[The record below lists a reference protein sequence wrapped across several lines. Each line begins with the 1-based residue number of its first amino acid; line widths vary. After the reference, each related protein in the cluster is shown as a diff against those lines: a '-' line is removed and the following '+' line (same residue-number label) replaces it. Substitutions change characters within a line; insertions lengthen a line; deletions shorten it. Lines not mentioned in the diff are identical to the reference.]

1 MCRSVAIVRPIAL
14 PSSHTRIGRIVGV
27 TASGLGVALV
37 GLTAFGLAHALIIVP
52 IWTRL
57 LGGVP
62 FAVGAGLALAWAFD
76 ELARHR
82 GSQSIASG
90 VQFGAVMF
98 LTLIP
103 ATALEAAMRW
113 FGPADSRLGRSD
125 PGRGARAAV
134 RRGRRLVPDE
144 TSRHIDRVRRRG
156 AGAHVREC
164 RSVARRSVHSRRVAL
179 ARHRAHLPRRGRRAR
194 NAARAPR
201 YAKRGDGVPAKRVR
215 PSTGS
220 GRPERSSTQRVEGRG
235 TGAPGLNKDCL

>member
-14 PSSHTRIGRIVGV
+14 PSSHTRIGRIVGI

-113 FGPADSRLGRSD
+113 FGLRTLDWAEVIPA
-125 PGRGARAAV
+125 
-134 RRGRRLVPDE
+134 
-144 TSRHIDRVRRRG
+144 
-156 AGAHVREC
+156 
-164 RSVARRSVHSRRVAL
+164 VAL
-179 ARHRAHLPRRGRRAR
+179 ALLSGAAVGWCLTRRRDTSIAFAVAALALMFVSAGPLPVAQSIRGAWLSLAIAPICLVAGAALATLRALLDTRSGAMGSPRSASALRQA
-194 NAARAPR
+194 
-201 YAKRGDGVPAKRVR
+201 
-215 PSTGS
+215 
-220 GRPERSSTQRVEGRG
+220 Q
-235 TGAPGLNKDCL
+235 GAPSDPLRSESRGEGQGPPD

>member
-113 FGPADSRLGRSD
+113 FGLRTLDWAEVIPAVALALLS
-125 PGRGARAAV
+125 GAIAGWLLT
-134 RRGRRLVPDE
+134 RRGRPHEDVKKSPQRKGREDRKEESFENMLCALCDLCVQRDSFT
-144 TSRHIDRVRRRG
+144 TSSG
-156 AGAHVREC
+156 LP
-164 RSVARRSVHSRRVAL
+164 ARQAS
-179 ARHRAHLPRRGRRAR
+179 
-194 NAARAPR
+194 
-201 YAKRGDGVPAKRVR
+201 
-215 PSTGS
+215 
-220 GRPERSSTQRVEGRG
+220 
-235 TGAPGLNKDCL
+235 